1 MNSKILTV
9 LTLTMVTCLSFS
21 SIAKAEIAPKST
33 VNSPASTAVVEDKSQ
48 QPAAKLPDSNAVTED
63 KTQQNTGTTG
73 TDVRPETTD
82 RNSTQTQ
89 EPVTTNEVPSSRG
102 NGSKC
107 GKR

>member
-21 SIAKAEIAPKST
+21 SIVKAETAPKST
-33 VNSPASTAVVEDKSQ
+33 INSPASTAVIEDKSQ
-48 QPAAKLPDSNAVTED
+48 QPAAKLPDPNAVTED
-63 KTQQNTGTTG
+63 KTQQNTGTDART
-73 TDVRPETTD
+73 ETTD

-107 GKR
+107 GKL

>member
-63 KTQQNTGTTG
+63 KTQQNTGT
-73 TDVRPETTD
+73 DVRPETTD